1 MKLIKELKLYGL
13 NMIFRQ
19 FNLLIA
25 FLVSFFL
32 VSNLAYAKKFPA
44 GYPECWQDTKNPIIL
59 DPKNSNQFCPL
70 NSKVGHKFF
79 LVDFTSP
86 LQQPQI
92 DWIAGRIFGNA
103 LTKETPPYYKIS
115 YMKIDNT
122 APQSQVISYS
132 KCRFK
137 TGNKS
142 KFKGEK
148 TNTGCEGEK
157 QIAKVYKAW
166 SELTSKFEGEFLHLN
181 HQEGKRSLI
190 FEYLFHVLRE
200 SKTDFTSDYPKRELV
215 IVSDLMQHSKRFSF
229 YNHCKTNLEII
240 KPNKCKSFASLIKN
254 KKIKNYIDDRKPKRE
269 TLSNL
274 KVTIL
279 YINHDYETR
288 DGLSSSL
295 VTLWEDLFKYIGIK
309 NYEIVKQLDIQ

>member
-1 MKLIKELKLYGL
+1 
-13 NMIFRQ
+13 MISRK
-19 FNLLIA
+19 FNLLVS
-25 FLVSFFL
+25 FLVLFFL
-32 VSNLAYAKKFPA
+32 VVNLAHAKKFPV
-44 GYPECWQDTKNPIIL
+44 GYPECWQDTKNPILLNIKSP
-59 DPKNSNQFCPL
+59 DQFCPL
-70 NSKVGHKFF
+70 NSKLGHKFF

-86 LQQPQI
+86 LKQPQI
-92 DWIAGRIFGNA
+92 DWISGRIFGNA
-103 LTKETPPYYKIS
+103 LVKETPPYHKIS

-142 KFKGEK
+142 KFEGEQ

-157 QIAKVYKAW
+157 QIAEVYTAW
-166 SELTSKFEGEFLHLN
+166 TSLTNKFEKEFLNLDN
-181 HQEGKRSLI
+181 KKSDNSLI

-200 SKTDFTSDYPKRELV
+200 TKTDFTSEYPERELV
-215 IVSDLMQHSKRFSF
+215 IVSDLMQHSDRFSF
-229 YNHCKTNLEII
+229 YRHCKINSTV
-240 KPNKCKSFASLIKN
+240 PNKCESFEKLLKN
-254 KKIKNYIDDRKPKRE
+254 KKIKNYIDDRKPKKE
-269 TLSNL
+269 TLTNL

-295 VTLWEDLFKYIGIK
+295 VALWEDLFKYIGVE
-309 NYEIVKQLDIQ
+309 NYEIIKQLDIK

>member
-1 MKLIKELKLYGL
+1 
-13 NMIFRQ
+13 MISRK
-19 FNLLIA
+19 FNLLVS

-32 VSNLAYAKKFPA
+32 VINIAHAKKFPV

-59 DPKNSNQFCPL
+59 NIKSPDQFCPL
-70 NSKVGHKFF
+70 NSKLGHKFF

-86 LQQPQI
+86 LKQPQI
-92 DWIAGRIFGNA
+92 DWISGRIFGNA
-103 LTKETPPYYKIS
+103 LVKETPPYHKIS

-142 KFKGEK
+142 KFEGEQ

-157 QIAKVYKAW
+157 QIAEVYTAW
-166 SELTSKFEGEFLHLN
+166 TSLTNKFEKEFLNLN
-181 HQEGKRSLI
+181 NKKSDNSLI

-200 SKTDFTSDYPKRELV
+200 AKTDFTSEYPERELI
-215 IVSDLMQHSKRFSF
+215 IVSDLMQHSDRFSF
-229 YNHCKTNLEII
+229 YRHCKTNLELK
-240 KPNKCKSFASLIKN
+240 KPNKCRTFEKLLKN
-254 KKIKNYIDDRKPKRE
+254 KKVKNYIDDRKPKKE
-269 TLSNL
+269 TLTNL

-295 VTLWEDLFKYIGIK
+295 VALWEDLFKYIGVE
-309 NYEIVKQLDIQ
+309 NYEIIKQLDIK

>member
-1 MKLIKELKLYGL
+1 
-13 NMIFRQ
+13 MIFRK
-19 FNLLIA
+19 FNLLVS

-32 VSNLAYAKKFPA
+32 VINLAHAKKFPV

-59 DPKNSNQFCPL
+59 NIKSPDQFCPL
-70 NSKVGHKFF
+70 NSKLGHKFF

-86 LQQPQI
+86 LKQPQI
-92 DWIAGRIFGNA
+92 DWISGRIFGNA
-103 LTKETPPYYKIS
+103 LVKETPPYHKIS

-142 KFKGEK
+142 KFEGEQ

-157 QIAKVYKAW
+157 QIAEVYTAW
-166 SELTSKFEGEFLHLN
+166 TSLTNKFENEFLNLDN
-181 HQEGKRSLI
+181 RKSDNSLI

-200 SKTDFTSDYPKRELV
+200 AKTDFTSEYPERELI
-215 IVSDLMQHSKRFSF
+215 IVSDLMQHSDRFSF
-229 YNHCKTNLEII
+229 YRHCKTNLELK
-240 KPNKCKSFASLIKN
+240 KPNKCRTFEKLLKN
-254 KKIKNYIDDRKPKRE
+254 KKVKNYIDDRKPKKE
-269 TLSNL
+269 TLTNL

-295 VTLWEDLFKYIGIK
+295 VALWEDLFKYIGVE
-309 NYEIVKQLDIQ
+309 NYEIIKQLDIK

>member
-1 MKLIKELKLYGL
+1 
-13 NMIFRQ
+13 MISRK
-19 FNLLIA
+19 FNLLVS
-25 FLVSFFL
+25 FLVLFFL
-32 VSNLAYAKKFPA
+32 VVNLAHAKKFPV

-59 DPKNSNQFCPL
+59 NIESPDQFCPL
-70 NSKVGHKFF
+70 NSKLGHKFF

-86 LQQPQI
+86 LKEPQI
-92 DWIAGRIFGNA
+92 DWISGRIFGNA
-103 LTKETPPYYKIS
+103 LVKETPPYHKIS

-142 KFKGEK
+142 KFEGEQ

-157 QIAKVYKAW
+157 QIAEVYTAW
-166 SELTSKFEGEFLHLN
+166 TSLTNKFENEFLNLDN
-181 HQEGKRSLI
+181 KKSDNSLI

-200 SKTDFTSDYPKRELV
+200 AKTDFTSEYPERELI
-215 IVSDLMQHSKRFSF
+215 IVSDLMQHSDRFSF
-229 YNHCKTNLEII
+229 YRYCKTNLELK
-240 KPNKCKSFASLIKN
+240 KPNKCGTFEELLKN
-254 KKIKNYIDDRKPKRE
+254 KKVKNYIDDRKPKKE
-269 TLSNL
+269 TLTNL

-288 DGLSSSL
+288 YGLSSSL
-295 VTLWEDLFKYIGIK
+295 VALWEDLFKYIGVE
-309 NYEIVKQLDIQ
+309 NYEIIKQLAIK

>member
-1 MKLIKELKLYGL
+1 
-13 NMIFRQ
+13 MISRK
-19 FNLLIA
+19 FNLLVS
-25 FLVSFFL
+25 FLVLFFL
-32 VSNLAYAKKFPA
+32 VVNLAHAKKFPV

-59 DPKNSNQFCPL
+59 NIKSPDQFCPL
-70 NSKVGHKFF
+70 NSKLGHKFF

-86 LQQPQI
+86 LKEPQI
-92 DWIAGRIFGNA
+92 DWISGRIFGNA
-103 LTKETPPYYKIS
+103 LVKETPPYHKIS

-142 KFKGEK
+142 KFEGEQ

-157 QIAKVYKAW
+157 QIAEVYTAW
-166 SELTSKFEGEFLHLN
+166 TSLTNKFENEFLNLDN
-181 HQEGKRSLI
+181 KKSDNSLI

-200 SKTDFTSDYPKRELV
+200 AKTDFTSEYPERELI
-215 IVSDLMQHSKRFSF
+215 IVSDLMQHSDRFSF
-229 YNHCKTNLEII
+229 YRHCKTNLELK
-240 KPNKCKSFASLIKN
+240 KPNKCRTFEKLLKN
-254 KKIKNYIDDRKPKRE
+254 KKVKNYIDDRKPKKE
-269 TLSNL
+269 TLTNL

-295 VTLWEDLFKYIGIK
+295 VALWEDLFKYIGVE
-309 NYEIVKQLDIQ
+309 NYEIIKQLDIK

>member
-1 MKLIKELKLYGL
+1 
-13 NMIFRQ
+13 MIFRK
-19 FNLLIA
+19 FNLLVS

-32 VSNLAYAKKFPA
+32 VTNLAHAKKFPV
-44 GYPECWQDTKNPIIL
+44 GYPECWQDTKNPILLNIKSP
-59 DPKNSNQFCPL
+59 DQFCPL
-70 NSKVGHKFF
+70 NSKLGHKFF

-86 LQQPQI
+86 LKQPQI
-92 DWIAGRIFGNA
+92 DWISGRIFGNA
-103 LTKETPPYYKIS
+103 LVKETPPYHKIS

-142 KFKGEK
+142 KFEGEQ

-157 QIAKVYKAW
+157 QIAEVYTAW
-166 SELTSKFEGEFLHLN
+166 TSLTNKFEKEFLNLDN
-181 HQEGKRSLI
+181 KKSDNSLI

-200 SKTDFTSDYPKRELV
+200 TKTDFTSEYPERELV
-215 IVSDLMQHSKRFSF
+215 IVSDLMQHSDRFSF
-229 YNHCKTNLEII
+229 YRHCKINSTV
-240 KPNKCKSFASLIKN
+240 PNKCRSFEKLLKN
-254 KKIKNYIDDRKPKRE
+254 KKVKNYIDDRKPKKE
-269 TLSNL
+269 TLTNL

-295 VTLWEDLFKYIGIK
+295 VALWEDLFKYIGVE
-309 NYEIVKQLDIQ
+309 NYEIIKQLDIK

>member
-1 MKLIKELKLYGL
+1 
-13 NMIFRQ
+13 MIFRK
-19 FNLLIA
+19 FNLLVS

-32 VSNLAYAKKFPA
+32 VINIAHAKKFPV

-59 DPKNSNQFCPL
+59 NIKSPDQFCPL
-70 NSKVGHKFF
+70 NSKLGHKFF

-86 LQQPQI
+86 LKQPQI
-92 DWIAGRIFGNA
+92 DWISGRIFGNA
-103 LTKETPPYYKIS
+103 LVKETPPYHKIS

-142 KFKGEK
+142 KFEGEQ

-157 QIAKVYKAW
+157 QIAEVYTAW
-166 SELTSKFEGEFLHLN
+166 TSLTNKFENEFLNLDN
-181 HQEGKRSLI
+181 RKSDNSLI

-200 SKTDFTSDYPKRELV
+200 AKTDFTSEYPERELI
-215 IVSDLMQHSKRFSF
+215 IVSDLMQHSDRFSF
-229 YNHCKTNLEII
+229 YRHCKTNLELK
-240 KPNKCKSFASLIKN
+240 KPNKCRTFEKLLKN
-254 KKIKNYIDDRKPKRE
+254 KKVKNYIDDRKPKKE
-269 TLSNL
+269 TLTNL

-295 VTLWEDLFKYIGIK
+295 VALWEDLFKYIGVE
-309 NYEIVKQLDIQ
+309 NYEIIKQLDIK

>member
-1 MKLIKELKLYGL
+1 M
-13 NMIFRQ
+13 
-19 FNLLIA
+19 
-25 FLVSFFL
+25 V
-32 VSNLAYAKKFPA
+32 VNLAHAKKFPV

-59 DPKNSNQFCPL
+59 NIKSPDQFCPL
-70 NSKVGHKFF
+70 NSKLGHKFF

-86 LQQPQI
+86 LKEPQI
-92 DWIAGRIFGNA
+92 DWISGRIFGNA
-103 LTKETPPYYKIS
+103 LVKETPPYHKIS

-142 KFKGEK
+142 KFEGEQ

-157 QIAKVYKAW
+157 QIAEVYTAW
-166 SELTSKFEGEFLHLN
+166 TSLTNKFENEFLNLDN
-181 HQEGKRSLI
+181 KKSDNSLI

-200 SKTDFTSDYPKRELV
+200 AKTDFTSEYPERELI
-215 IVSDLMQHSKRFSF
+215 IVSDLMQHSDRFSF
-229 YNHCKTNLEII
+229 YRHCKTNLELK
-240 KPNKCKSFASLIKN
+240 KPNKCRTFEKLLKN
-254 KKIKNYIDDRKPKRE
+254 KKVKNYIDDRKPKKE
-269 TLSNL
+269 TLTNL

-295 VTLWEDLFKYIGIK
+295 VALWEDLFKYIGVE
-309 NYEIVKQLDIQ
+309 NYEIIKQLDIK

>member
-1 MKLIKELKLYGL
+1 
-13 NMIFRQ
+13 MIFRK
-19 FNLLIA
+19 FNLLVS

-32 VSNLAYAKKFPA
+32 VTNLAHAKKFPV
-44 GYPECWQDTKNPIIL
+44 GYPECWQDTKNPILLNIKSP
-59 DPKNSNQFCPL
+59 DQFCPL
-70 NSKVGHKFF
+70 NSKLGHKFF

-86 LQQPQI
+86 LKQPQI
-92 DWIAGRIFGNA
+92 DWISGRIFGNA
-103 LTKETPPYYKIS
+103 LVKETPPYHKIS

-142 KFKGEK
+142 KFEGEQ

-157 QIAKVYKAW
+157 QIAEVYTAW
-166 SELTSKFEGEFLHLN
+166 TSLTNKFEKEFLNLN
-181 HQEGKRSLI
+181 NKKSDNSLI

-200 SKTDFTSDYPKRELV
+200 TKTDFTSEYPERELV
-215 IVSDLMQHSKRFSF
+215 IVSDLMQHSDRFSF
-229 YNHCKTNLEII
+229 YRHCKINSTV
-240 KPNKCKSFASLIKN
+240 PNKCRSFEKLLKN
-254 KKIKNYIDDRKPKRE
+254 KKVKNYIDDRKPKKE
-269 TLSNL
+269 TLTNL

-295 VTLWEDLFKYIGIK
+295 VALWKDLFKYIGVE
-309 NYEIVKQLDIQ
+309 NYEIIKQLDIK

>member
-1 MKLIKELKLYGL
+1 
-13 NMIFRQ
+13 MIFRK
-19 FNLLIA
+19 FNLLVS

-32 VSNLAYAKKFPA
+32 VINIAHAKKFPV

-59 DPKNSNQFCPL
+59 NIKSPDQFCPL
-70 NSKVGHKFF
+70 NSKLGHKFF

-86 LQQPQI
+86 LKEPQI
-92 DWIAGRIFGNA
+92 DWISGRIFGNA
-103 LTKETPPYYKIS
+103 LVKETPPYHKIS

-142 KFKGEK
+142 KFEGEQ

-157 QIAKVYKAW
+157 QIAEVYTAW
-166 SELTSKFEGEFLHLN
+166 TSLTNKFENEFLNLDN
-181 HQEGKRSLI
+181 KKSDNSLI

-200 SKTDFTSDYPKRELV
+200 AKTDFTSEYPERELI
-215 IVSDLMQHSKRFSF
+215 IVSDLMQHSDRFSF
-229 YNHCKTNLEII
+229 YRHCKTNLELK
-240 KPNKCKSFASLIKN
+240 KPNKCRTFEKLLKN
-254 KKIKNYIDDRKPKRE
+254 KKVKNYIDDRKPKKE
-269 TLSNL
+269 TLTNL

-295 VTLWEDLFKYIGIK
+295 VALWEDLFKYIGVE
-309 NYEIVKQLDIQ
+309 NYEIIKQLDIK

>member
-1 MKLIKELKLYGL
+1 
-13 NMIFRQ
+13 MIFRK
-19 FNLLIA
+19 FNLLVS

-32 VSNLAYAKKFPA
+32 VINIAHAKKFPV

-59 DPKNSNQFCPL
+59 NIKSPDQFCPL
-70 NSKVGHKFF
+70 NSKLGHKFF

-86 LQQPQI
+86 LKQPQI
-92 DWIAGRIFGNA
+92 DWISGRIFGNA
-103 LTKETPPYYKIS
+103 LVKETPPYHKIS

-142 KFKGEK
+142 KFEGEQ

-157 QIAKVYKAW
+157 QIAEVYTAW
-166 SELTSKFEGEFLHLN
+166 TSLTNKFENEFLNLDN
-181 HQEGKRSLI
+181 KKSDNSLI

-200 SKTDFTSDYPKRELV
+200 AKTDFTSEYPERELI
-215 IVSDLMQHSKRFSF
+215 IVSDLMQHSDRFSF
-229 YNHCKTNLEII
+229 YRHCKTNLELK
-240 KPNKCKSFASLIKN
+240 KPNKCRTFEKLLKN
-254 KKIKNYIDDRKPKRE
+254 KKVKNYIDDRKPKKE
-269 TLSNL
+269 TLTNL

-295 VTLWEDLFKYIGIK
+295 VALWEDLFKYIGVK
-309 NYEIVKQLDIQ
+309 NYEIIKQLDIK

>member
-1 MKLIKELKLYGL
+1 
-13 NMIFRQ
+13 MIFRK
-19 FNLLIA
+19 FNLLVS
-25 FLVSFFL
+25 FLTSFFL
-32 VSNLAYAKKFPA
+32 VINLAHAKKFPV

-59 DPKNSNQFCPL
+59 NIKSPDQFCPL
-70 NSKVGHKFF
+70 NSKLGHKFF

-86 LQQPQI
+86 LKEPQI
-92 DWIAGRIFGNA
+92 DWISGRIFGNA
-103 LTKETPPYYKIS
+103 LVKETPPYHKIS

-142 KFKGEK
+142 KFEGEQ

-157 QIAKVYKAW
+157 QIAEVYTAW
-166 SELTSKFEGEFLHLN
+166 TSLTNKFENEFLNLDN
-181 HQEGKRSLI
+181 KKSDNSLI

-200 SKTDFTSDYPKRELV
+200 TKTDFTSEYPERELI
-215 IVSDLMQHSKRFSF
+215 IVSDLMQHSDRFSF
-229 YNHCKTNLEII
+229 YRHCKTNLELK
-240 KPNKCKSFASLIKN
+240 KPNKCRTFEKLLKN
-254 KKIKNYIDDRKPKRE
+254 KKVKNYIDDRKPKKE
-269 TLSNL
+269 TLTNL

-295 VTLWEDLFKYIGIK
+295 VALWEDLFKYIGVE
-309 NYEIVKQLDIQ
+309 NYEIIKQLDIK

>member
-1 MKLIKELKLYGL
+1 
-13 NMIFRQ
+13 MIFRK
-19 FNLLIA
+19 FNLLVF
-25 FLVSFFL
+25 FLTSFFL
-32 VSNLAYAKKFPA
+32 VINLAHAKKFPV

-59 DPKNSNQFCPL
+59 NIKSPDQFCPL
-70 NSKVGHKFF
+70 NSKLGHKFF

-86 LQQPQI
+86 LKQPQI
-92 DWIAGRIFGNA
+92 DWISGRIFGNA
-103 LTKETPPYYKIS
+103 LVKETPPYHKIS

-142 KFKGEK
+142 KFEGEQ

-157 QIAKVYKAW
+157 QIAEVYTAW
-166 SELTSKFEGEFLHLN
+166 TSLTNKFENEFLNLDN
-181 HQEGKRSLI
+181 RKSDNSLI

-200 SKTDFTSDYPKRELV
+200 AKTDFTSEYPERELI
-215 IVSDLMQHSKRFSF
+215 IVSDLMQHSDRFSF
-229 YNHCKTNLEII
+229 YRHCKTNLELK
-240 KPNKCKSFASLIKN
+240 KPNKCRTFEKLLKN
-254 KKIKNYIDDRKPKRE
+254 KKVKNYIDDRKPKKE
-269 TLSNL
+269 TLTNL

-295 VTLWEDLFKYIGIK
+295 VALWEDLFKYIGVE
-309 NYEIVKQLDIQ
+309 NYEIIKQLDIK

>member
-1 MKLIKELKLYGL
+1 
-13 NMIFRQ
+13 MIFRK
-19 FNLLIA
+19 FNLLVF
-25 FLVSFFL
+25 FLTSFFL
-32 VSNLAYAKKFPA
+32 VINLAHAKKFPV

-59 DPKNSNQFCPL
+59 NIKSPDQFCPL
-70 NSKVGHKFF
+70 NSKLGHKFF

-86 LQQPQI
+86 LKEPQI
-92 DWIAGRIFGNA
+92 DWISGRIFGNA
-103 LTKETPPYYKIS
+103 LVKETPPYHKIS

-142 KFKGEK
+142 KFEGEQ

-157 QIAKVYKAW
+157 EIAEVYTAW
-166 SELTSKFEGEFLHLN
+166 TSLTNKFENEFLNLDN
-181 HQEGKRSLI
+181 KKSDNSLI

-200 SKTDFTSDYPKRELV
+200 AKTDFTSEYPERELI
-215 IVSDLMQHSKRFSF
+215 IVSDLMQHSDRFSF
-229 YNHCKTNLEII
+229 YRHCKTNLELK
-240 KPNKCKSFASLIKN
+240 KPNKCRTFEKLLKN
-254 KKIKNYIDDRKPKRE
+254 KKVKNYIDDRKPKKE
-269 TLSNL
+269 TLTNL

-295 VTLWEDLFKYIGIK
+295 VALWEDLFKYIGVE
-309 NYEIVKQLDIQ
+309 NYEIIKQLDIK

>member
-1 MKLIKELKLYGL
+1 
-13 NMIFRQ
+13 MISRK
-19 FNLLIA
+19 FNLLVT
-25 FLVSFFL
+25 FLVLFFL
-32 VSNLAYAKKFPA
+32 VVNLAHAKKFPV
-44 GYPECWQDTKNPIIL
+44 GYPECWQDTKNPILLNIKSP
-59 DPKNSNQFCPL
+59 DQFCPL
-70 NSKVGHKFF
+70 NSKLGHKFF

-86 LQQPQI
+86 LKQPQI
-92 DWIAGRIFGNA
+92 DWISGRIFGNA
-103 LTKETPPYYKIS
+103 LVKETPPYHKIS

-142 KFKGEK
+142 KFEGEQ

-157 QIAKVYKAW
+157 QIAEVYTAW
-166 SELTSKFEGEFLHLN
+166 TSLTNKFEKEFLNLDN
-181 HQEGKRSLI
+181 KKSDNSLI

-200 SKTDFTSDYPKRELV
+200 TKTDFTSEYPERELV
-215 IVSDLMQHSKRFSF
+215 IVSDLMQHSDRFSF
-229 YNHCKTNLEII
+229 YRHCKINSTV
-240 KPNKCKSFASLIKN
+240 PNKCRSFEKLLKN
-254 KKIKNYIDDRKPKRE
+254 KKVKNYIDDRKPKKE
-269 TLSNL
+269 TLTNL

-295 VTLWEDLFKYIGIK
+295 VALWEDLFKYIGVN
-309 NYEIVKQLDIQ
+309 NYEIIKQLDIK

>member
-1 MKLIKELKLYGL
+1 
-13 NMIFRQ
+13 MIFHR
-19 FNLLIA
+19 FSLLVS

-32 VSNLAYAKKFPA
+32 ITNFAQAKKFPV
-44 GYPECWQDTKNPIIL
+44 GYPECWQDNKNPIIL
-59 DPKNSNQFCPL
+59 NIKSSDQFCPL
-70 NSKVGHKFF
+70 NSKLGHKFF

-86 LQQPQI
+86 LKQPQI
-92 DWIAGRIFGNA
+92 DWISGRIFGNA
-103 LTKETPPYYKIS
+103 LVKDTPPYHKVS

-142 KFKGEK
+142 KFEGEQ

-157 QIAKVYKAW
+157 QIAEVYTAW
-166 SELTSKFEGEFLHLN
+166 TALTNKFEKEFLHLN
-181 HQEGKRSLI
+181 HKEGQRSLI

-200 SKTDFTSDYPKRELV
+200 SKTDFTFEYPERELV
-215 IVSDLMQHSKRFSF
+215 IVSDLMQHSDRFSF
-229 YNHCKTNLEII
+229 YRHCKTNLELK
-240 KPNKCKSFASLIKN
+240 KPNKCRTFEKLLKN
-254 KKIKNYIDDRKPKRE
+254 KKVKNYIDDRKPKKE
-269 TLSNL
+269 TLTNL
-274 KVTIL
+274 KVTVL

-295 VTLWEDLFKYIGIK
+295 VTLWEDLFKYIGVT
-309 NYEIVKQLDIQ
+309 NYEIVKQLDIK

>member
-1 MKLIKELKLYGL
+1 
-13 NMIFRQ
+13 MIFRK
-19 FNLLIA
+19 FNLLVS

-32 VSNLAYAKKFPA
+32 VINIAHAKKFPV

-59 DPKNSNQFCPL
+59 NIKSPDQFCPL
-70 NSKVGHKFF
+70 NSKLGHKFF

-86 LQQPQI
+86 LKQPQI
-92 DWIAGRIFGNA
+92 DWISGRIFGNA
-103 LTKETPPYYKIS
+103 LVKETPPYHKIS

-142 KFKGEK
+142 KFEGEQ

-157 QIAKVYKAW
+157 QIAEVYTAW
-166 SELTSKFEGEFLHLN
+166 TSLTNKFENEFLNLDN
-181 HQEGKRSLI
+181 KKSDNSLI

-200 SKTDFTSDYPKRELV
+200 AKTDFTSEYPERELI
-215 IVSDLMQHSKRFSF
+215 IVSDLMQHSDRFSF
-229 YNHCKTNLEII
+229 YRHCKTNLELK
-240 KPNKCKSFASLIKN
+240 KPNKCRTFEKLLKN
-254 KKIKNYIDDRKPKRE
+254 KKVKNYIDDRKPKKE
-269 TLSNL
+269 TLTNL

-295 VTLWEDLFKYIGIK
+295 VTLWEDLFKYIGVT
-309 NYEIVKQLDIQ
+309 NYEIVKQLDIK